1 MEEIQELPVRRRYKA
16 IEEKL
21 PEPSPEMHETLTK
34 NNPWKKIAPSFSLL
48 RSSR

>member
-34 NNPWKKIAPSFSLL
+34 NNPWKNLL
-48 RSSR
+48 RVSHF